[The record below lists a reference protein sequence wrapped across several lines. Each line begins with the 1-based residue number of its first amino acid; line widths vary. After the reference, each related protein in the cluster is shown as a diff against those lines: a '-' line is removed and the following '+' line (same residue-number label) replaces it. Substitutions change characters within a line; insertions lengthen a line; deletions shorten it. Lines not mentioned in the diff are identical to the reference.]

1 MKLLPLFLAF
11 GALTFGADVALTFGL
26 RNNFTSKVQSGSQTV
41 EASSSNSVLLT
52 PSINFANFGVAALG
66 WETPIAFGGP
76 GRALISNGR
85 IATEKLD
92 FMIVPGARVKIMPL
106 GRFSPWAS
114 VGIGAGRFSR
124 ATVSSAANLL
134 NAATN
139 TTFTIGVGVG
149 LDVKVAGPLFLR
161 AEGRNFNYKGVEDL
175 RRNSFQFFGGV
186 GLRF

>member
-1 MKLLPLFLAF
+1 MKILPLFLVF
-11 GALTFGADVALTFGL
+11 CALSFGADLAMTFGI
-26 RNNFTSKVQSGSQTV
+26 RNNFTSKIQSGAQTV
-41 EASSSNSVLLT
+41 EASSGNSVLVT
-52 PSINFANFGVAALG
+52 PAVNFVNLGVAAIG
-66 WETPIAFGGP
+66 FEAPIAFGGP

-85 IATEKLD
+85 VATEKLD
-92 FMIVPGARVKIMPL
+92 FMFVPGARVKILPG

-114 VGIGAGRFSR
+114 VGIGAGRFNR
-124 ATVSSAANLL
+124 ATVANASNLL
-134 NAATN
+134 SAATN
-139 TTFTIGVGVG
+139 TSFTVAVGVG

>member
-1 MKLLPLFLAF
+1 MKLLFLSFAF
-11 GALTFGADVALTFGL
+11 GLGCFGADVALTFGL
-26 RNNFTSKVQSGSQTV
+26 RDNFKSKIQSGGQTV

-52 PSINFANFGVAALG
+52 PSINFVNIGVAAIG

-76 GRALISNGR
+76 GRALISDGR

-92 FMIVPGARVKIMPL
+92 FMIVPGVRAKILPM

-124 ATVSSAANLL
+124 ATVSNASSLL
-134 NAATN
+134 RAATN
-139 TTFTIGVGVG
+139 TSFTVAVGVG
-149 LDVKVAGPLFLR
+149 LDVKIAGPLFLR

-175 RRNSFQFFGGV
+175 RRNSFQFFAGA